1 MRGVKPLAWM
11 ELRVGL
17 LALSALAVLGTFVF
31 AASEAGRW
39 FSPQARYVTY
49 LPDVAGLQVGS
60 PVRLVGYEVGSVEHI
75 GLSEFRDDPT
85 RHAEVRFVVYGD
97 FRQDIRGDSEAS
109 VTTEGLLG
117 QSVLEV
123 SRGVQGEPIADGG
136 VVPGVERGSM
146 KQIVQNVETLTREMR
161 LLVADIRKDPKKYLN
176 MKISLF

>member
-1 MRGVKPLAWM
+1 MRASQSIAWA

-17 LALSALAVLGTFVF
+17 LVVSALAVLGIFIF
-31 AASEAGRW
+31 AASEMGRW
-39 FSPQARYVTY
+39 FTPRAHYVTY

-60 PVRLVGYEVGSVEHI
+60 PVRLVGYEVGSVERI
-75 GLSEFRDDPT
+75 GLSEFRDDPA

-97 FRQDIRGDSEAS
+97 FREDIRGDSEAS

-123 SRGVQGEPIADGG
+123 SRGVRGDPLPEGG
-136 VVPGVERGSM
+136 VVLGVEHGSI
-146 KQIVQNVETLTREMR
+146 KQIVQNVEALTREMR